1 MLGRGVCVIPEEATL
16 EMERNLTL
24 ENIQQNRSSLNT
36 QLITV
41 HVIQESQELLDQIRQ
56 MLHGMEMFFR

>member
-1 MLGRGVCVIPEEATL
+1 
-16 EMERNLTL
+16 MERNLTL